1 MSFPDFRLT
10 PARRIK
16 LKQSGVRLKQI
27 IARLAAL
34 DAEYKRIHS
43 GPPTKPR

>member
-1 MSFPDFRLT
+1 MSFPDLRLT

-16 LKQSGVRLKQI
+16 LKLSGVRLKQI

-34 DAEYKRIHS
+34 DAEYQRIHS
-43 GPPTKPR
+43 RAPNKPR